1 MTPRAPSKGNLA
13 RLAAYGL
20 SPATI
25 ATVFDLDVARVR
37 QAIADIGDV
46 DEAVRADDEL
56 RVGVQ
61 RVAWRVV
68 EETLLMLDEGSPQVK
83 QKLITNLFSKMMGML
98 ESESVDQLADLRGE
112 LSALVNE
119 IGETPAPTE
128 KPQGDVEDDNPV

>member
-1 MTPRAPSKGNLA
+1 MASRAPSKGNLA

-25 ATVFDLDVARVR
+25 ATVFDLDVDRVR
-37 QAIADIGDV
+37 KAIADVGIG

-61 RVAWRVV
+61 RVAWRVI

-83 QKLITNLFSKMMGML
+83 QKLITNLFAKMMGML
-98 ESESVDQLADLRGE
+98 ESESVDQLAGLREE
-112 LSALVNE
+112 LTALVSE
-119 IGETPAPTE
+119 VGETPDLSQ
-128 KPQGDVEDDNPV
+128 KPQADVEDDKPV

>member
-1 MTPRAPSKGNLA
+1 MTPRAPSKSNLA

-37 QAIADIGDV
+37 QAIVDIGDV

-128 KPQGDVEDDNPV
+128 KPQGDVEDYNPL

>member
-13 RLAAYGL
+13 RLANYGL

-25 ATVFDLDVARVR
+25 ATVFDLDVDRVR
-37 QAIADIGDV
+37 LALVEQGVV
-46 DEAVRADDEL
+46 DEVREDEDL

-68 EETLLMLDEGSPQVK
+68 EETLLMLDEGSPQAK

-98 ESESVDQLADLRGE
+98 EQESVDEMTGLRKELTDLVAE
-112 LSALVNE
+112 MSTSAPIVDK
-119 IGETPAPTE
+119 PQQDVDDDAPT
-128 KPQGDVEDDNPV
+128 

>member
-25 ATVFDLDVARVR
+25 ATVFDLDGARVR
-37 QAIADIGDV
+37 QAIADAGDV

>member
-1 MTPRAPSKGNLA
+1 
-13 RLAAYGL
+13 
-20 SPATI
+20 
-25 ATVFDLDVARVR
+25 
-37 QAIADIGDV
+37 
-46 DEAVRADDEL
+46 
-56 RVGVQ
+56 
-61 RVAWRVV
+61 
-68 EETLLMLDEGSPQVK
+68 MLDEGSPQVK

>member
-1 MTPRAPSKGNLA
+1 MTPRAPSKSNLA

-37 QAIADIGDV
+37 QAIVDIGDV

>member
-1 MTPRAPSKGNLA
+1 VTPRAPSKSNLA

-37 QAIADIGDV
+37 QAIVDIGDV

>member
-1 MTPRAPSKGNLA
+1 MTPRAPSKSNLA

-20 SPATI
+20 SHATI

-37 QAIADIGDV
+37 QAISDVGDV

-128 KPQGDVEDDNPV
+128 KPQGDVEDDNPA

>member
-1 MTPRAPSKGNLA
+1 MTPRAPSKSNLA
-13 RLAAYGL
+13 QLAAYGL